1 MGEKSNGVSYTYFF
15 YQNKEYRMNNAVTR
29 SHYDNQSLARQ
40 AKLIVRGQTGGFEVE
55 WDQDAKVTPLGTI
68 VYFAQYLNTG
78 GLMDFL
84 CEGAPMAYTSN
95 NAPTVRNVLGTMV
108 LSVLNGDTRYAHINA
123 LRHDRVGPEVLG
135 MTKMVS
141 EDSVRRALKRG
152 QPQEWDDWLLKLER
166 SVWEPLLT
174 ESYVLD
180 VDSTVKPIYGHQE
193 GAELGY
199 NPKKPGR
206 PSHNYHTYFIGALRL
221 VLSTEVLPGK
231 AHSGGH
237 GMPALWAL
245 VDSLPPHLRP
255 RLIRADV
262 SYGSEAIM
270 VEAEQ
275 REQAYLFKLRRSGNV
290 RAQFKTLCAPEEG
303 WTNAGEGW
311 EATEHRM
318 RLCGWTCERRCIF
331 LRRPAKKSSATERKP
346 GKAQPEFDFVQGTE
360 GDRAWEY
367 VVLVTNDEKLT
378 PWTISQCYRDRADCE
393 NVFDE
398 IKNQWGWSG
407 FMTQDL
413 QRCRIIARF
422 IALVYNW
429 WSIFVRLAQPNT
441 HLEAVTSRPLLLN
454 TVGRLVV
461 TGRRKIVRL
470 TSNHALAEKV
480 RLALEAIG
488 GFLNR
493 LARTAEQLKP
503 AEAWALILS
512 AAFIKWLK
520 GKVLHPVSD
529 GDQML
534 LKLHA

>member
-1 MGEKSNGVSYTYFF
+1 MK
-15 YQNKEYRMNNAVTR
+15 NAVTKQD
-29 SHYDNQSLARQ
+29 YDNQSVERQ
-40 AKLIVRGQTGGFEVE
+40 AKLMVRGLAGGFEVE
-55 WDQDAKVTPLGTI
+55 WDRDAKVTPSGTV
-68 VYFAQYLNTG
+68 VYFAQYLNAG
-78 GLMDFL
+78 GLMDRL
-84 CEGAPMAYTSN
+84 CEDAPMAYTSN
-95 NAPTVRNVLGTMV
+95 NAPEDRDVLGTMV
-108 LSVLNGDTRYAHINA
+108 LSILNGHTRYAHINA

-135 MTKMVS
+135 MSKMVS

-152 QPQEWDDWLLKLER
+152 QPQAWDAWLSKQER
-166 SVWEPLLT
+166 GVWEPLLA
-174 ESYVLD
+174 EPYVLD

-221 VLSTEVLPGK
+221 ILGTEVLPGK

-237 GMPALWAL
+237 GMPALWTL
-245 VDSLPPHLRP
+245 IDSLAPHLRP

-262 SYGSEAIM
+262 SYGTESNM
-270 VEAEQ
+270 LEAE
-275 REQAYLFKLRRSGNV
+275 RRGQAYLFKLRRSGNV
-290 RAQFKTLCAPEEG
+290 KSQFKMLCAPEEG
-303 WTNAGEGW
+303 WMDAGEGW
-311 EATEHRM
+311 EATERRM
-318 RLCGWTCERRCIF
+318 KLSGWTCERRCIF
-331 LRRPAKKSSATERKP
+331 LRRPAERPSATERTP
-346 GKAQPEFDFVQGTE
+346 NREQPEFDFVKGTE
-360 GDRAWEY
+360 ERREWEY
-367 VVLVTNDEKLT
+367 VALVTNDEKLT

-407 FMTQDL
+407 FMTHDL

-429 WSIFVRLAQPNT
+429 WSVFVRLAQSDT
-441 HLEAVTSRPLLLN
+441 HLEAITSRPLLLN
-454 TVGRLVV
+454 TVGRLVE

-480 RLALEAIG
+480 QLALEGIG

-503 AEAWALILS
+503 EESWALILS

-529 GDQML
+529 GDQL
-534 LKLHA
+534 LLQLHA